1 MKFITILMIFFFVLP
16 FSLAQLRFGYYSFT
30 CPLANE
36 IVSEAVQ
43 NYYQSDITIVGALI
57 RLHFHDCIS
66 NGCDASI
73 LIDSTENRN
82 QRKMQDQTKRY
93 EDLT

>member
-1 MKFITILMIFFFVLP
+1 MIFFFVLP

-30 CPLANE
+30 CPIANE

-66 NGCDASI
+66 NVRSCFLFFI
-73 LIDSTENRN
+73 FTFLFFKTIIYIY
-82 QRKMQDQTKRY
+82 K
-93 EDLT
+93 